1 MKCPLC
7 NYRPRPVRDWKD
19 KLPVEYF
26 RLQVHHTVLHV
37 ERRHAAVVSLG
48 DWNRAYHCLVCCMA
62 FHTAMDLW
70 GHWEAN
76 GGLLQHV
83 LVGRLG

>member
-7 NYRPRPVRDWKD
+7 NYRSRPVRDWKD

-26 RLQVHHTVLHV
+26 RLQVYHTVLHV

-48 DWNRAYHCLVCCMA
+48 DWNKEYDCLVCGFG
-62 FHTAMDLW
+62 FHTALDLW
-70 GHWEAN
+70 EHWEAH
-76 GGLLQHV
+76 GGLIQHI